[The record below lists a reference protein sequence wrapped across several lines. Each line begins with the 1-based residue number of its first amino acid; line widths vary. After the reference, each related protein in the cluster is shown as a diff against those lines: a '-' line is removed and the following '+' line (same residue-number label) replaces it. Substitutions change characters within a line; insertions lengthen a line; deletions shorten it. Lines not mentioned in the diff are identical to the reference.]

1 MIYFTA
7 DWHLYHKNII
17 RYCNRPFKTVKA
29 MHNRLFS
36 EFNAM
41 VLPDDETYHI
51 GDFTMVGASH
61 KERFKDTVR
70 KINGVQHLILG
81 NHDEMKPFHYID
93 IGFTSIHTSF
103 PLTYTFED
111 RVFNFVLNHD
121 PSVYCMLKED
131 QYLLHGHIHNLYQ
144 HLLPARRIVNV
155 GVDVWDFKPVS
166 IEDICRLI
174 VKEEKDGKIYNELE
188 EAGMERVLKEKKCIV

>member
-29 MHNRLFS
+29 MHSRLFS
-36 EFNAM
+36 EFNTK
-41 VLPDDETYHI
+41 VSPNDETYHI
-51 GDFTMVGASH
+51 GDFTMAGSSH
-61 KERFKDTVR
+61 KEKLKNTIR
-70 KINGVQHLILG
+70 KMNGVHHLILG

-93 IGFTSIHTSF
+93 IGFTSVHTSF
-103 PLTYTFED
+103 PLQYDFEE
-111 RVFNFVLNHD
+111 RVFDFILNHD
-121 PSVYCMLKED
+121 PSVYCMLRED
-131 QYLLHGHIHNLYQ
+131 QYLLHGHIHTIYK
-144 HLLPARRIVNV
+144 HLLPARRIINV

-174 VKEEKDGKIYNELE
+174 VKEEENGRVYNELE
-188 EAGMERVLKEKKCIV
+188 EAGIERLLKEKK